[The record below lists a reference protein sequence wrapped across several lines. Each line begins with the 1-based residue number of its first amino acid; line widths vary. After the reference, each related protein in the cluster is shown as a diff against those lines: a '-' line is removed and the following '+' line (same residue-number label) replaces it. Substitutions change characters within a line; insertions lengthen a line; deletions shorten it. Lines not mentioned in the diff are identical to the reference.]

1 MARKGDGIYKRG
13 KTWRLDIVI
22 HGKRHQLTLGKNI
35 SRSVAAELAQIER
48 AKILRG
54 EAGIGRKPR
63 DITFD
68 KAAADFLKASETN
81 TRPNTIRGYRQHLDA
96 LAETFGQRKLSEISP
111 FLIEKHKARR
121 VSEAP
126 VAFNRELGTLKTLI
140 NWSIDKGKFDGPNPC
155 RKVKKVKESRGRE
168 RFLEPEEEERLLA
181 ACSEPLRTILMS
193 GIYAGLRIP
202 SEALWLKREDV
213 DLRRGFLVVQ
223 GAFAKNGKT
232 EVLPLNPKL
241 REALAG
247 LMATSKSEYVF
258 TKQDGQPYRTITN
271 IFKTARRRA
280 SLGEDVTPHAMR
292 HTFASRLGEKG
303 TDIRTIQEL
312 GRWADIRMV
321 QRYANVTERR
331 KREAIEKL
339 SEIPLPDSLQQIRQ
353 NP

>member
-68 KAAADFLKASETN
+68 KAAADFLKASEAN

-126 VAFNRELGTLKTLI
+126 V
-140 NWSIDKGKFDGPNPC
+140 
-155 RKVKKVKESRGRE
+155 RGRHGSAP
-168 RFLEPEEEERLLA
+168 RGKSRQPQPPRLLICDA
-181 ACSEPLRTILMS
+181 ADLKAE
-193 GIYAGLRIP
+193 AGLV
-202 SEALWLKREDV
+202 ELAY
-213 DLRRGFLVVQ
+213 
-223 GAFAKNGKT
+223 T
-232 EVLPLNPKL
+232 EEN
-241 REALAG
+241 
-247 LMATSKSEYVF
+247 
-258 TKQDGQPYRTITN
+258 
-271 IFKTARRRA
+271 A
-280 SLGEDVTPHAMR
+280 S
-292 HTFASRLGEKG
+292 
-303 TDIRTIQEL
+303 
-312 GRWADIRMV
+312 
-321 QRYANVTERR
+321 
-331 KREAIEKL
+331 
-339 SEIPLPDSLQQIRQ
+339 
-353 NP
+353 